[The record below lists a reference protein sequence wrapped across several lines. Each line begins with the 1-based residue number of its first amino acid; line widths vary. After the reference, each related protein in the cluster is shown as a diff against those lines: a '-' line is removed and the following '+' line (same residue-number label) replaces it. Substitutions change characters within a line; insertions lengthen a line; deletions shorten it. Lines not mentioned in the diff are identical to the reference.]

1 REMQR
6 DAEEY
11 SREMQGNAGECRG
24 MQRDAER
31 CRGIQ
36 QRDAGE
42 CREMQRDIR
51 EVCIWRK
58 TGR

>member
-1 REMQR
+1 MQKDVEGCREMQGNTGECRGMQR
-6 DAEEY
+6 DTEEY
-11 SREMQGNAGECRG
+11 SREMQGN
-24 MQRDAER
+24 
-31 CRGIQ
+31 
-36 QRDAGE
+36 AGE